1 MLVSQ
6 HRDWQVGWVGNT
18 QYFLTRW
25 HGRSLKQMTLAG
37 EEITKAACT
46 DNLDA
51 EGVDMEE
58 LDKVVDKKLDCL
70 RDLLIDADK
79 LR

>member
-1 MLVSQ
+1 MAAVNTFCHADMLTCSP
-6 HRDWQVGWVGNT
+6 
-18 QYFLTRW
+18 
-25 HGRSLKQMTLAG
+25 KQMMLAG
-37 EEITKAACT
+37 EEIAKAACA
-46 DNLDA
+46 DHSDA
-51 EGVDMEE
+51 EVADMEE